1 MILPK
6 KRTKDK
12 KGLSGE
18 PYFIH
23 VFETAKIL
31 AKFGMDT
38 QTIVAGLL
46 HDTLGRHKNHR
57 RRYKKRIRRRYFV
70 FSKGSDK
77 TWQL

>member
-1 MILPK
+1 MK
-6 KRTKDK
+6 GK

-23 VFETAKIL
+23 PFETAKIL

-46 HDTLGRHKNHR
+46 HDVLEDTKITEEDIEKEFGDDSSVFNKRGDKIGN
-57 RRYKKRIRRRYFV
+57 YKIPRA
-70 FSKGSDK
+70 
-77 TWQL
+77 